1 MIDDYQFGKITISGK
16 TYRTDV
22 IIYPDHIDANWWR
35 KQGHSLAIADIKEV
49 IDAKPD
55 VIVIGTGEPGLMQV
69 EKDTMEYM
77 KKLGI
82 KPVILPTQRA
92 YQEYNRLADT
102 KKVIACLHLT
112 C

>member
-35 KQGHSLAIADIKEV
+35 KQGHSLTIADIKEV

-55 VIVIGTGEPGLMQV
+55 VIVIGTGETGLMQV

-82 KPVILPTQRA
+82 KTVILPTKRA

>member
-35 KQGHSLAIADIKEV
+35 KQGHSLAIVDIREV

-77 KKLGI
+77 KKLGV
-82 KPVILPTQRA
+82 KTVILPTKRA